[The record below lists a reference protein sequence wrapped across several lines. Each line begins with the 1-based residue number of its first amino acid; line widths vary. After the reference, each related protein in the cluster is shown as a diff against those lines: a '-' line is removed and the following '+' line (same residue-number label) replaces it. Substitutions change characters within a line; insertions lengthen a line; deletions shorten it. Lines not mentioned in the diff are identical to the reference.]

1 MNKKFSTKKKRIK
14 LRFFFTFLMLL
25 LGIYASY
32 KNIEKKRIV
41 LTDKELTNLI
51 VDNSFTSNDSK
62 FIANIID
69 KIADVTNPIK
79 VLNSK
84 YQTTSTFNEEK
95 KVESPPIIY
104 LYNSHQQEE
113 YASSTLAEYSITP
126 TVIMNN
132 YILEDIFN
140 KNNYKTI
147 VEENSIKDILN
158 KNNWKYYKSYNATR
172 ILLEENII
180 KYTTLKYFIDIH
192 RDSLPKNRTTVKID
206 NKDYAKVLFL
216 IGLENK
222 NYEENLIFTEKINN
236 KLNEYYK
243 GLSKGI
249 LKKGGGGVNGVYNQD
264 SNNRTMLIEI
274 GGYENTP
281 TEVLN
286 SAIAFSR
293 CFMEVISEETN

>member
-84 YQTTSTFNEEK
+84 YQTTSTFKEAK

-180 KYTTLKYFIDIH
+180 KYPTLKYFIDIH

-216 IGLENK
+216 ICLENK

-249 LKKGGGGVNGVYNQD
+249 LKKGGEGVNGLYNQD
-264 SNNRTMLIEI
+264 FNNRTKLIEI
-274 GGYENTP
+274 
-281 TEVLN
+281 
-286 SAIAFSR
+286 
-293 CFMEVISEETN
+293 